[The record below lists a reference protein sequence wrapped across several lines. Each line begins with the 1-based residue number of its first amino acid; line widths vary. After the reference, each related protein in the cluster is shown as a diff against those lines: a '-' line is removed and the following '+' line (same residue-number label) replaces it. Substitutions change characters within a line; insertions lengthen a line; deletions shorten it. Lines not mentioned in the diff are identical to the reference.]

1 MDLPRQ
7 EVEKKMT
14 GEKGRKRDEMQS
26 LEKYMQEQAREI
38 QIDAL
43 RR

>member
-7 EVEKKMT
+7 EVEKKMI